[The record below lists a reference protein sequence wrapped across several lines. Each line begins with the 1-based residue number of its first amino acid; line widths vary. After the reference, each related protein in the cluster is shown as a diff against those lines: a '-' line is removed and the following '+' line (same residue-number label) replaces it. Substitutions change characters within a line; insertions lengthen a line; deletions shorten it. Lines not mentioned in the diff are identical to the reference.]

1 MNYETFDMTRGCL
14 VRSLERKIK
23 RNWDSHEY
31 YQQLIQ
37 KGGEWVHL
45 KEEELKPL
53 IALKYVYDNHEKY
66 DISIKMLDRF
76 AFSRDTLIEN
86 LLIKEILSRPAGR
99 VVEEALEGDEVHRLH
114 SEQEIEAIAEHL
126 NETLENMDKAEDTDK
141 EADFAELEV
150 A

>member
-1 MNYETFDMTRGCL
+1 MTL
-14 VRSLERKIK
+14 T
-23 RNWDSHEY
+23 

-53 IALKYVYDNHEKY
+53 VALKHVYDNHEKY
-66 DISIKMLDRF
+66 DISIKKLDFF
-76 AFSRDTLIEN
+76 AFTRDTLVN
-86 LLIKEILSRPAGR
+86 NPLIKEILSRPAGK
-99 VVEEALEGDEVHRLH
+99 VIEEALEGKEVQHLH

-126 NETLENMDKAEDTDK
+126 NETIENMDKVEDADNK
-141 EADFAELEV
+141 ADFAELEV